1 MIRKLKYEH
10 IKLTPFSK
18 MRVDLAAQV
27 MFNALFILTLC
38 NPLTMFLS
46 TQVLSDSVSKGLLLV
61 CGEEA
66 SETARFVSMADRFF
80 DALNVHNYSHG
91 VRSLKPFQL
100 PYTSSADMRLKV
112 NSLQYYPCNTIKS
125 VFHFIFCIYFA
136 GLVVGNNIFGIFAG
150 MGELCNE

>member
-1 MIRKLKYEH
+1 MY
-10 IKLTPFSK
+10 
-18 MRVDLAAQV
+18 
-27 MFNALFILTLC
+27 
-38 NPLTMFLS
+38 LS
-46 TQVLSDSVSKGLLLV
+46 TQVLSNSVSKGLLLV
-61 CGEEA
+61 CGD
-66 SETARFVSMADRFF
+66 RFVNMADRFF

-125 VFHFIFCIYFA
+125 VFHLILCIYLA
-136 GLVVGNNIFGIFAG
+136 SLVVGNNIFGIFAG

>member
-100 PYTSSADMRLKV
+100 PYTSRVVLRQVMDHHNVEGCTCS
-112 NSLQYYPCNTIKS
+112 
-125 VFHFIFCIYFA
+125 
-136 GLVVGNNIFGIFAG
+136 LVVTQVHQVPAAATVQDLQGK
-150 MGELCNE
+150 